1 MLGQSSPPRCF
12 LIELPVAAA
21 QLTSLRVGTNS
32 PASTEAV
39 LFSSAKDAAI
49 LSRTNWTLK

>member
-1 MLGQSSPPRCF
+1 MRYAWVIFPAALL
-12 LIELPVAAA
+12 LIEPRVASA

-39 LFSSAKDAAI
+39 LFSIAKDAGI
-49 LSRTNWTLK
+49 L